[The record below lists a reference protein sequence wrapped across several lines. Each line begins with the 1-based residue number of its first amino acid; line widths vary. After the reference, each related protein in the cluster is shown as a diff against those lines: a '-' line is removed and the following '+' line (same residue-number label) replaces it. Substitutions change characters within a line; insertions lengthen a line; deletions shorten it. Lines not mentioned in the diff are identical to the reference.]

1 MGCCNAKEAPVAIQE
16 KGHRGTVGQQKFVEQ
31 LFQTTGQPKK
41 LADGDELIKQG
52 AETESAYYI
61 KEGSV
66 SLLLT
71 DDAGNKTTLATR
83 GPGEVLGELSLLLG
97 HEASVSA
104 IAKGSVSVIEVQGT
118 ALLTML
124 REDPGQSGRLFK
136 ARSLQP
142 PPPHYSSTPVVT
154 AHACV
159 PAGDGDVPV
168 GAHLRALRQDAL
180 QRDRPARRRA
190 HRPWGVENGGDRHR
204 QGARHAPTLTPCSN
218 PHLMLQTSPSPS
230 PSPLALTPSS

>member
-16 KGHRGTVGQQKFVEQ
+16 KGHRGTAASDKFVEQ

-124 REDPGQSGRLFK
+124 CEDPGQSGRLFK
-136 ARSLQP
+136 ARLP
-142 PPPHYSSTPVVT
+142 
-154 AHACV
+154 
-159 PAGDGDVPV
+159 
-168 GAHLRALRQDAL
+168 RASHPRPTIQA
-180 QRDRPARRRA
+180 DR
-190 HRPWGVENGGDRHR
+190 W
-204 QGARHAPTLTPCSN
+204 
-218 PHLMLQTSPSPS
+218 
-230 PSPLALTPSS
+230 

>member
-142 PPPHYSSTPVVT
+142 PPPGPPAPGGSLGARS
-154 AHACV
+154 V
-159 PAGDGDVPV
+159 PQCRSGP
-168 GAHLRALRQDAL
+168 R
-180 QRDRPARRRA
+180 RPAQPCHLLCCEAGGRDSRESTGTFSRRLKWR
-190 HRPWGVENGGDRHR
+190 
-204 QGARHAPTLTPCSN
+204 
-218 PHLMLQTSPSPS
+218 
-230 PSPLALTPSS
+230 